1 MYSVCIVDT
10 MMVAH
15 SLRGEIFGPA
25 QRLHGATYVV
35 EVTLYRDELDV
46 HGIVADIG
54 RARHLLAEV
63 IEAFAY
69 RNLDDLP
76 EFDGRNTTTEMLAR
90 EIFDRYRAGLCAGRL
105 GSDAASTVSALD
117 VTLRETPNAW
127 ASYRGAVREESPDPA
142 DEPE

>member
-1 MYSVCIVDT
+1 MYSVCVVDN

-15 SLRGEIFGPA
+15 SLRGDIFGPA

-35 EVTLYRDELDV
+35 EVTLYRERLDV

-54 RARHLLAEV
+54 RARALLAGV
-63 IEAFAY
+63 LDVFAY

-90 EIFDRYRAGLCAGRL
+90 EIFDRYRAGLLAGRL
-105 GSDAASTVSALD
+105 GGDSASAVSAID

-127 ASYRGAVREESPDPA
+127 ATYSGAVEEESPESA